1 LAWHEGWRAPPGPT
15 SRMTDARTEPRG
27 GPRAASRPLQ
37 FSAIHPRRRRHPRDT
52 CRRHLNFSRGEK
64 TRRRDARD
72 RGGSRDL
79 ATTRS
84 PVDDLRRHRPDP
96 FEWQRE
102 RAPAHTVVSVTSF
115 APFAVLSC
123 TGRGAMTRKKSRRLS
138 AKERRDEWR
147 DESDLAPTRGTFC
160 AKTKRAS
167 ISAFRASA
175 ARFVSFSVWIFFQA
189 LPSICSTLRASPL
202 SLPRPQRTPRSGPG

>member
-1 LAWHEGWRAPPGPT
+1 VARTSGTHESNDGRPDRASRRAPRGKLTAPVFGNPSAAPSPS
-15 SRMTDARTEPRG
+15 SRYMP
-27 GPRAASRPLQ
+27 PASL
-37 FSAIHPRRRRHPRDT
+37 FFTRR
-52 CRRHLNFSRGEK
+52 K

-79 ATTRS
+79 ASTRS

>member
-1 LAWHEGWRAPPGPT
+1 MAWHEGWRAPPGPT

-52 CRRHLNFSRGEK
+52 CRRHLYFSRGEK

-123 TGRGAMTRKKSRRLS
+123 TGRGAMTRKKSRASQPKR
-138 AKERRDEWR
+138 EE
-147 DESDLAPTRGTFC
+147 TNGGT
-160 AKTKRAS
+160 S
-167 ISAFRASA
+167 LIWHQLA
-175 ARFVSFSVWIFFQA
+175 ARFAPKRNGRRFPPFVRRGGAFRFVFGLDFFSA